1 MQDRV
6 REGVD
11 ARLTRVLDERRRLWE
26 SLSPASDELL
36 DAAAAL
42 LSGGKRTRALLE
54 ALGACA
60 RASGASR
67 P

>member
-11 ARLTRVLDERRRLWE
+11 ARLTQVLAERRRLWE
-26 SLSPASDELL
+26 ALSPASDELL

-42 LSGGKRTRALLE
+42 LSGGKRTRALP
-54 ALGACA
+54 AKIG
-60 RASGASR
+60 RASCRESV
-67 P
+67 